1 MVNSPLQSTYNV
13 RPLTHEEADVL
24 LRKVN
29 PQVANNSFDAR
40 DIETIKQMIEGLGDT
55 RGMTRLGF
63 AEALGKVGKPA
74 VPFLVSALQDHPNVV
89 VQRAAAKTLNLIGD
103 PSTVPVLINSFLN
116 DEDQVVRN
124 SCIGALA
131 GIGEAS
137 VPPLLKILADRES
150 DETIKGHAAWALSFI
165 GAKGKEQLYQAVT
178 SEIPEVRAAVVAAI
192 AKIVEEYPEDRGF
205 QTIVDALQDS
215 SQNVR
220 SEAAAVLGNLKY
232 QPAIPHLTALLSN
245 CEGENRKIAALALMK
260 IGDITSL
267 ESLQT
272 ALSQEQDPNIE
283 KIINLAISQ
292 LEKQQTQDD
301 DNW

>member
-1 MVNSPLQSTYNV
+1 MVNSASKPTYNFS
-13 RPLTHEEADVL
+13 PLTHEEADTL

-29 PQVANNSFDAR
+29 PPVANNSFDAS
-40 DIETIKQMIEGLGDT
+40 DTETIKQMIEGLGDT
-55 RGMTRLGF
+55 RGMMRLGF
-63 AEALGKVGKPA
+63 AEALGKVGQPA
-74 VPFLVSALQDHPNVV
+74 VPFLVNALQHHPNVV

-103 PSTVPVLINSFLN
+103 PNTVPVLIDSFLT

-137 VPPLLKILADRES
+137 VPPLLEILADREG

-165 GAKGKEQLYQAVT
+165 GAKGKEQLYQAVN
-178 SEIPEVRAAVVAAI
+178 SEIPEVRSAVVAAI
-192 AKIVEEYPEDRGF
+192 AKIVEEYPEERGF
-205 QTIVDALQDS
+205 QSIIKALQDS

-232 QPAIPHLTALLSN
+232 QPAIPDLVELLSN
-245 CEGENRKIAALALMK
+245 NEAENRKIAALALMK
-260 IGDITSL
+260 IGDLTSL

-272 ALSQEQDPNIE
+272 ALSQETDSNIE
-283 KIINLAISQ
+283 KIIKLAISQ
-292 LEKQQTQDD
+292 LEKQQTQNDD
-301 DNW
+301 DW